1 MIVGRVMKSEWKS
14 MSIDELF
21 ALREL
26 MQDVLSA
33 KLRAKKA
40 AFERQLQA
48 LDQLSRDA
56 EPARPAVLAPP
67 GYARN

>member
-1 MIVGRVMKSEWKS
+1 MKSEWES

-26 MQDVLSA
+26 MQDVLSR

-40 AFERQLQA
+40 ALEYQLQA
-48 LDQLSRDA
+48 LDQLTSD
-56 EPARPAVLAPP
+56 PASP
-67 GYARN
+67 GNPEADYARN

>member
-1 MIVGRVMKSEWKS
+1 MKSEWES

-21 ALREL
+21 ALRER

-40 AFERQLQA
+40 ALERQLQV
-48 LDQLSRDA
+48 LDRLSSHA
-56 EPARPAVLAPP
+56 EPARPAALAPP

>member
-1 MIVGRVMKSEWKS
+1 MKSEWES

-40 AFERQLQA
+40 ALERQLQA
-48 LDQLSRDA
+48 LGQLSSA
-56 EPARPAVLAPP
+56 AGAANP
-67 GYARN
+67 GSPEASCARN

>member
-1 MIVGRVMKSEWKS
+1 MKSKWES

-26 MQDVLSA
+26 MQDVLSG

-40 AFERQLQA
+40 VLERRLQA
-48 LDQLSRDA
+48 LGQLSSD
-56 EPARPAVLAPP
+56 PAKP
-67 GYARN
+67 GSPEAYSVRN